1 MNGRKTP
8 MNGKLKRMNE
18 IASSIYLLDPQ
29 GKETV
34 LH

>member
-18 IASSIYLLDPQ
+18 KQAGPEGSACKQLR
-29 GKETV
+29 
-34 LH
+34 